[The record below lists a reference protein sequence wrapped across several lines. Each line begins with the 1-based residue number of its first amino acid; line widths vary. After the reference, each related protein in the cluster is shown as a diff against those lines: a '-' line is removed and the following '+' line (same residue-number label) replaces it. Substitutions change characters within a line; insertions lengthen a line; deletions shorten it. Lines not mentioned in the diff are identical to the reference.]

1 MLDLHQLNIFLTAAN
16 TLNFTQ
22 AARQLHMTQPS
33 VSQHIQLL
41 EKQLETQLFKREGR
55 QISLSDAGE
64 MLVPMARSLLTQ
76 ALHIE
81 ETMQSLQGRVF
92 GHLHVGCS
100 TTPGKYILPH
110 LLAEFH
116 ELHPEVR
123 VTCHVSNQQAS
134 LEQLNN
140 GENHF
145 AFASKPTASYHR
157 AEFEAFT
164 SDEIVLIAP
173 FGHPWA
179 GREVIEPEELYEGS
193 YIMREEG
200 SGTQSVVTDGLA
212 LLGVDSSK
220 LKTLLVLGNSE
231 AIALAVQEGIGLG
244 FVSRIVVTK
253 VVRNKVAIVPVRGLH
268 LEREI
273 CFGHQKGQPSTVA
286 QKAFWEYVQ
295 KKRQAIDPA
304 PWLA

>member
-33 VSQHIQLL
+33 VSQHIQA
-41 EKQLETQLFKREGR
+41 LETQLGAKLFRREGR
-55 QISLSDAGE
+55 QISLSDAGDI
-64 MLVPMARSLLTQ
+64 LVPMARSLLSQ
-76 ALHIE
+76 AMQIE
-81 ETMQSLQGRVF
+81 ETMQSLQGRVY
-92 GHLHVGCS
+92 GHLRVGCS

-116 ELHPEVR
+116 ELYPDVR
-123 VTCHVSNQQAS
+123 VTCQVSNQHAS
-134 LEQLNN
+134 LAQLNN
-140 GENHF
+140 GESHF

-157 AEFEAFT
+157 AKFEPFT
-164 SDEIVLIAP
+164 MDEIVLIAP
-173 FGHPWA
+173 FEHPWA
-179 GREVIEPEELYEGS
+179 DRLEIEPDELYEGS

-200 SGTQSVVTDGLA
+200 SGTQSVVTAGLA
-212 LLGVDSSK
+212 DVNIDSDK
-220 LKTLLVLGNSE
+220 LKTMLVLGNSE

-253 VVRNKVAIVPVRGLH
+253 VVPGKVAIVSVRGLH

-273 CFGHQKGQPSTVA
+273 CFGHQKGQPTTAA

-295 KKRQAIDPA
+295 HKRQSPEPA
-304 PWLA
+304 PWLV